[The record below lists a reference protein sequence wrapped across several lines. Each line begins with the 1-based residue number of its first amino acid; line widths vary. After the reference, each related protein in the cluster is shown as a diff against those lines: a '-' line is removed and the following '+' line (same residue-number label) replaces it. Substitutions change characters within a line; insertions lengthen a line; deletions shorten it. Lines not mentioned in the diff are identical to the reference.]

1 MKRLVFISALLASAA
16 AFSASAPTARF
27 GDLGMNA
34 QVVTNCDFS
43 GLLTEEEQFRIWTN
57 GNAVLHGPLR
67 LRQDPDFDY
76 VDTVISTN
84 GVSCWRW
91 LPYGSGGS
99 YINYSFNWWD
109 LLRSESDP
117 TVPAWAKASTKPSY
131 TAEEV
136 GATPADHETNTTN
149 PHNVTA
155 SQVGAPTIA
164 MYTTASNLAASAD
177 ARVTAVSSYLAGDDA
192 RVVVTNYD
200 STTSMP
206 EMSFQQ
212 KLTDG
217 GSNWW
222 KVVWNEM
229 TRWNWLT
236 QTYLPTNY
244 YSKSEIDAALGEK
257 ADRAWGF
264 YDSHSGN
271 YAPDGYTWIS
281 SPKIAI
287 AAGMAYQRYV
297 NSDGAVWVL
306 ESNGL
311 VSETSGVN
319 SNGFFRVSD
328 DEGNSLFE
336 IVKGNKRTVGAT
348 ANGVTVQTVM
358 GVSHMYV
365 HYAVES
371 GDHTVV
377 SVCNDLSA
385 SNWYDETS
393 GSCIANVSWTG
404 SSGNWTAEVWGKSPQ
419 TSMFVKASYETGGET
434 YIKNSVPISATG
446 GILCTDGIHKVCPVY
461 NNGTVTWEVV
471 Q

>member
-16 AFSASAPTARF
+16 AFAASAPKATL

-117 TVPAWAKASTKPSY
+117 TVSAWAKAETKPTY

-136 GATPADHETNTTN
+136 GATPADHETDTTN

-229 TRWNWLT
+229 THWNWLT

-287 AAGMAYQRYV
+287 AAGMAYQRHV
-297 NSDGAVWVL
+297 VTGGSVWVL

-311 VSETSGVN
+311 DTEIGGVA
-319 SNGFFRVSD
+319 SNGFFRISD
-328 DEGNSLFE
+328 DEGNALFE
-336 IVKGNKRTVGAT
+336 IVKGNKRTAGST
-348 ANGVTVQTVM
+348 AGGITTEDVM
-358 GVSHMYV
+358 GITHCHIPYN
-365 HYAVES
+365 VES
-371 GDHTVV
+371 PEHPTIFATTALGTPYV
-377 SVCNDLSA
+377 SEES
-385 SNWYDETS
+385 S
-393 GSCIANVSWTG
+393 GSIVNVTWTG
-404 SSGNWTAEVWGKSPQ
+404 SSGAWMAEVWPKVASP
-419 TSMFVKASYETGGET
+419 SLFVKAQHEVGGET
-434 YIKNSVPISATG
+434 YIKNTAPMSAAG
-446 GILCTDGIHKVCPVY
+446 GILCTDGIHKVRPVY